1 MPREI
6 RILGY
11 IIASVVVTRVL
22 VLLLD
27 SVAEAVERQSLYH

>member
-1 MPREI
+1 MSREI

-11 IIASVVVTRVL
+11 VVASLLVTRVL

-27 SVAEAVERQSLYH
+27 SVAESMERHSLYR